1 MTPIK
6 LALLN
11 KLDRQIGETEDI
23 LTALNVTD
31 EILVLYEG
39 DRIYLDHEVLDFAR
53 KYYSNKLAAL
63 KKEFEEG

>member
-11 KLDRQIGETEDI
+11 KLDRQIEATENI

-31 EILVLYEG
+31 EILVIHAG

-53 KYYSNKLAAL
+53 KYYSDKLAAL